1 MPKHLPKKIREHWL
15 IENQVHWVKDVIFN
29 EDKSRIK
36 GIDVAG
42 KFSLLVTLIL
52 NIYRSLGFVSIKEGQ
67 SWLGN
72 NWEKILAIA

>member
-1 MPKHLPKKIREHWL
+1 
-15 IENQVHWVKDVIFN
+15 VKDVNFN

-36 GIDVAG
+36 EINVAE

-52 NIYRSLGFVSIKEGQ
+52 NIYRSLGFISIKEGQ

-72 NWEKILAIA
+72 N

>member
-1 MPKHLPKKIREHWL
+1 V
-15 IENQVHWVKDVIFN
+15 NFN

-36 GIDVAG
+36 GIDVAE

-52 NIYRSLGFVSIKEGQ
+52 NIYRSLGFVSIKDGQ

-72 NWEKILAIA
+72 NWSKILVIA

>member
-1 MPKHLPKKIREHWL
+1 MPL
-15 IENQVHWVKDVIFN
+15 KDVNFN

-52 NIYRSLGFVSIKEGQ
+52 NIYRSLGFSSIKEGQ